1 MPSLSDDEE
10 GFNFTLQKNKSKT
23 ILQMQEIQH
32 PMLRLFRYLKSYYK
46 SLSFSVFSSIT
57 NKILDLM
64 PPLMVGWLIDT
75 VSGNTPQWLAT
86 MFGISEVWG
95 AAIFFSGLIVVIFG
109 LESLFEW
116 MYKYGF
122 MTLAQK
128 VQHDLRLDA
137 YNQLQSREIAYFEE
151 NRTGNLMSMLN
162 DDINQLER
170 FLNSSFN
177 EIIQLTTLFIFGSF
191 ALFGVSWELA
201 LIGMIPIP
209 CIFIGS
215 IYYQRKIA
223 PYYRDIRA
231 AVGDLSNRLENNIS
245 GISVIKSFT
254 AEKFES
260 KRVEEVSQTYKEANF
275 NAIKYS
281 SLYVPLIRMFIAF
294 GLGACML
301 LGAYWIINDT
311 GKLTLGGLTF
321 FAMMIQRML
330 WPITYLGRVFDEFER
345 AAASARRVFGL
356 MDAPNVIQNPEKPL
370 PFQHTDGHIEF
381 QDVYFGYQSQGGIL
395 KGIDFEVKAGQSIGI
410 AGPTG
415 AGKTTFIK
423 LLLRLYD
430 VNKGSISI
438 DGKDIRQILLK
449 DLRQQIALVSQEVYL
464 FHGTIGENIAYSLEN
479 VSQADIEEAAK
490 KAQLHSFVK
499 SLPNGYDSIIG
510 ERGIKLS
517 GGQRQ
522 RLSIARAILK
532 NAPILILDEAT
543 SSVDTETERA
553 IQENLRQ
560 LTVGKTALII
570 AHRLSTIRHADQIIV
585 LKAGQIAE
593 QGTHQELVEKEGI
606 YADLWK
612 VQVGE
617 LV

>member
-1 MPSLSDDEE
+1 MYEV
-10 GFNFTLQKNKSKT
+10 QK
-23 ILQMQEIQH
+23 
-32 PMLRLFRYLKSYYK
+32 PMLRLFRYLNSYYK
-46 SLSFSVFSSIT
+46 GLSFSVFSSVT
-57 NKILDLM
+57 NKIFDLL
-64 PPLMVGWLIDT
+64 PPLMVGWIIDT
-75 VSGNTPQWLAT
+75 VSGNTPQWLSSV
-86 MFGISEVWG
+86 MGISETWS
-95 AAIFFSGLIVVIFG
+95 AAIFLSILIVVVFG
-109 LESLFEW
+109 MESLFQW
-116 MYKYGF
+116 MYQHGF

-151 NRTGNLMSMLN
+151 NRTGNLMAMLN

-191 ALFGVSWELA
+191 FLFSVSWELA

-209 CIFIGS
+209 FMFLGS
-215 IYYQRKIA
+215 MYYQRKIA
-223 PYYRDIRA
+223 PYYRDVRA

-260 KRVEEVSQTYKEANF
+260 KRVEEVSANYKQANF

-281 SLYVPLIRMFIAF
+281 SLYVPLIRMLIALGF
-294 GLGACML
+294 GACML
-301 LGAYWIINDT
+301 LGAYWIIHDT

-330 WPITYLGRVFDEFER
+330 WPITYLGKVFDEFER
-345 AAASARRVFGL
+345 ASASARRVFGL
-356 MDAPNVIQNPEKPL
+356 MDAPNVIQNPTTPL
-370 PFQHTDGHIEF
+370 PFQQTDGHIHLQNVHFNYNKER
-381 QDVYFGYQSQGGIL
+381 GIL
-395 KGIDFEVKAGQSIGI
+395 KGIDFEAKSGQIIGI

-430 VNKGSISI
+430 VNKGSILI
-438 DGKDIRQILLK
+438 DGKDIRQVNIQ
-449 DLRQQIALVSQEVYL
+449 DLRRQIALVSQEVYL
-464 FHGTIGENIAYSLEN
+464 FHGTIAENIAYSLEN
-479 VSQADIEEAAK
+479 ISQSDIEGAAQ
-490 KAQLHSFVK
+490 KAQLHDFVK
-499 SLPNGYDSIIG
+499 ALPQGYDSIIG

-585 LKAGQIAE
+585 LKDGQIE
-593 QGTHQELVEKEGI
+593 EKGRHEDLVSKGGI

-612 VQVGE
+612 VQIGE
-617 LV
+617 LG